1 MLSVGTIFSR
11 ERQRRGFTLK
21 QVEKHT
27 RIREKFLEAIETNDW
42 SLFSSKIYITGLIKN
57 YSKFLDLDEEKMA
70 AYFRRDYER
79 REEVKFKKR
88 VESKYF
94 KSETRKLIIVGISI
108 VVLIFAGYFAY
119 QLKNYFAPP
128 TIKILAP
135 LNTEVRN
142 TDRISI
148 RGKTEPDAN
157 IMIFEERVYQD
168 KNGDFVY
175 DFPLKKGSNKII
187 IDVTGANGKKTSL
200 QKTFILN

>member
-27 RIREKFLEAIETNDW
+27 RIREKFLEAIEKNDW

-94 KSETRKLIIVGISI
+94 KSETKRLIFIGISV
-108 VVLIFAGYFAY
+108 VVLLFAGYFAY

-128 TIKILAP
+128 SIKIISP
-135 LNTEVRN
+135 QNTDIRN
-142 TDRISI
+142 TDRITI

-157 IMIFEERVYQD
+157 IVIFEERVYQD

-175 DFPLKKGSNKII
+175 DFPLKKGANRLV
-187 IDVTGANGKKTSL
+187 IDVTGANGKKTTI
-200 QKTFILN
+200 QKTFTLH

>member
-27 RIREKFLEAIETNDW
+27 RIREKFLDAIEKNDW

-57 YSKFLDLDEEKMA
+57 YSKFLDLDEERMA

-94 KSETRKLIIVGISI
+94 KSETKRIIFFGIA
-108 VVLIFAGYFAY
+108 VLVLIFAAYFGY

-128 TIKILAP
+128 TVVILSP
-135 LNTEVRN
+135 KTTEIRN
-142 TDRISI
+142 TDKITI
-148 RGKTEPDAN
+148 QGKTESDAN
-157 IMIFEERVYQD
+157 ITIFEERVYQD
-168 KNGDFVY
+168 KNGFFTY
-175 DFPLKKGSNKII
+175 DFPLHKGANRLV
-187 IDVTGANGKKTSL
+187 IDVTGANGKKTQL
-200 QKTFILN
+200 EKKFMLR